1 VIPRKENLI
10 QITILS
16 GLFCFG
22 ILGGYLLWQ
31 HIVLPFNNP
40 SGITSYLSEIKFNP
54 FNNKI
59 RFLIFIFLPVIFL
72 TLLYVLKINTFQT
85 LLFSKTAWTSSKG
98 FGERT
103 SKGRW
108 THIGLLLFVTII
120 AALNFHTP
128 IASRHFDTFHEGET
142 LGPSISWEAGKIPYR
157 DFIFVHGI
165 YQDPLRSVLAYKLFG
180 RSIGATRTMESIH
193 KIIAYSL
200 LSLTIVLIFKYS
212 FWGSAITLMVLF
224 LLQSSSLLQINR
236 IIHFPTRDITTFS
249 FLITLISFIR
259 GLINEANKKW
269 IIVGAFL
276 FSFIPW
282 ISLGYSLDRGLYL
295 IMASVFLSP
304 LVYCCF
310 VKKSPFKMM
319 ILTVYFAGIGIAI
332 FLLGLAVDFNYK
344 DLASFVFLILPKY
357 KNLMDG
363 LPFPI
368 TQIRYL
374 LTCIM
379 IALNLYWVYYEFL
392 QVKSEKITLRESLD
406 YFFKERYVE
415 ISLLILSLLIFNSV
429 LEHADIPH
437 LEYSSALSYLLFV
450 YLLTENFLIKDSLIL
465 KIKYLVI
472 PMMIAV
478 LVFGSYQIY
487 HKNLF
492 RENFPYKTDDQEFIP
507 ENYKATIAFI
517 KKMNLK
523 NESFFTMTSEG
534 CWYYFLDSPCP
545 TRIQALWFAAPDFYQ
560 KEIIKDLENK
570 KVTCLLYKNS
580 HWANKLDGIDIK
592 NKLGLLTAYIKKNYQ
607 PLIKIDDN
615 ELWIRLDTTA
625 GGKTT
630 F

>member
-1 VIPRKENLI
+1 MISRKENLI
-10 QITILS
+10 RKTILS
-16 GLFCFG
+16 SLFFIG
-22 ILGGYLLWQ
+22 ILGGYLLWP

-72 TLLYVLKINTFQT
+72 TILYVLKINSFQT
-85 LLFSKTAWTSSKG
+85 LLFSKTPRISSKG

-108 THIGLLLFVTII
+108 THISLLLFVTII

-128 IASRHFDTFHEGET
+128 IASRTFDTFHEGET

-180 RSIGATRTMESIH
+180 RSIGATRTLESIH
-193 KIIAYSL
+193 KIIVYSF
-200 LSLTIVLIFKYS
+200 LSISIVLIYKYN
-212 FWGSAITLMVLF
+212 FWKSAVTLLF
-224 LLQSSSLLQINR
+224 LFILQSSSLLQVNR

-259 GLINEANKKW
+259 GMINGANKKW
-269 IIVGAFL
+269 IIFGAFL

-295 IMASVFLSP
+295 IMASLFLSP
-304 LVYCCF
+304 LVYYCF
-310 VKKSPFKMM
+310 VKKDPFKKT
-319 ILTVYFAGIGIAI
+319 ILIAYFTGIGIA
-332 FLLGLAVDFNYK
+332 FLLLGLAVDFNYR
-344 DLASFVFLILPKY
+344 DLVLFVFLIIPKY

-379 IALNLYWVYYEFL
+379 IALNLYWIYYDFL
-392 QVKSEKITLRESLD
+392 QVKTEKNTLGESLN
-406 YFFKERYVE
+406 YFFRKRYVE
-415 ISLLILSLLIFNSV
+415 ISMLILSLLIFNGV

-437 LEYSSALSYLLFV
+437 LEYSSALSYLLFI
-450 YLLTENFLIKDSLIL
+450 YLFTRNILLKDNLIP

-472 PMMIAV
+472 VMMMAI
-478 LVFGSYQIY
+478 LSFGSYQIY
-487 HKNLF
+487 HKKLF
-492 RENFPYKTDDQEFIP
+492 RENFPYKMDDQEFIP

-534 CWYYFLDSPCP
+534 CWYYFLNSPCP
-545 TRIQALWFAAPDFYQ
+545 TRIQALWFATPDFYQ
-560 KEIIKDLENK
+560 KEIIEDLDNK
-570 KVTCLLYKNS
+570 RVACILYRNS
-580 HWANKLDGIDIK
+580 HWANKLDGIEIK
-592 NKLGLLTAYIKKNYQ
+592 KKLGLLTAYIKKNYQ

-615 ELWIRLDTTA
+615 ELWIRLETTYGEKA
-625 GGKTT
+625 N